1 MAKLPDIIQ
10 DISGLNKK
18 ILLVLTGIIFF
29 YFNCIN
35 PRKSIVINI
44 FITCFILIIFD
55 LFIKDNIKVY
65 ISDNYYN
72 LIINNTIVILVLD
85 LLFFIFRSNYDYLNF
100 TYFFNVAFASI
111 FYETI
116 IYKLYN
122 YNSLCN
128 SRLRTIS
135 KITLRLGT
143 IHILSNFLSNK
154 EFDETWFNFSFSQLF
169 NIILFEI
176 LFNENQ
182 FYS

>member
-1 MAKLPDIIQ
+1 MAKLPDILQ
-10 DISGLNKK
+10 DLSGINKK
-18 ILLVLTGIIFF
+18 NLLILTGIIYV
-29 YFNCIN
+29 YFNYLN
-35 PRKSIVINI
+35 QRKSIIINI
-44 FITCFILIIFD
+44 FITCFVLIIFD
-55 LFIKDNIKVY
+55 LFIKDNIKVN
-65 ISDNYYN
+65 ITDNYYN
-72 LIINNTIVILVLD
+72 LIINNTIVILVID
-85 LLFFIFRSNYDYLNF
+85 LIFFIFRSNYDYMNF
-100 TYFFNVAFASI
+100 PYFFNVAFASI

-128 SRLRTIS
+128 SRLRAIS

-154 EFDETWFNFSFSQLF
+154 EFDETWFNFSFAQLF